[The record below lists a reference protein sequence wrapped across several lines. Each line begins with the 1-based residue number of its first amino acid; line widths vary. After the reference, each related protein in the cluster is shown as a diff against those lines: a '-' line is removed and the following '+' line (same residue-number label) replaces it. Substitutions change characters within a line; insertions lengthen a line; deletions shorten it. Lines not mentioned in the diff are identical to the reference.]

1 MGAWDDIKSGASRV
15 EHDSIHP
22 LDAIHNL
29 SNAVGLTHD
38 APPDPSKGPDA
49 QAERDFATGLRAQ
62 YAGLKPGQAQQI
74 VSSPTQYQSLDQS
87 YANQA
92 RATQQANIGDLQGV
106 ANGSTA
112 TAADSLL
119 RQGTDQAARNAT
131 GLAAAYSAQ
140 NPGLALRAGLAAS
153 NNAYAQAASQA
164 GIQKAQEQAAARQQ
178 IGSLSD
184 SMRQTDLG
192 AAGANQN
199 AYNANQQF
207 TANQGLQAQQLN
219 QAAGLQQQGLNNQMQ
234 LGLGNLAS
242 STTVAPINASVANQQ
257 IQAATNAQN
266 QQGVGAI
273 IGGVGSAV
281 ASDARLKTDIKKRS
295 LADAMGDQV
304 RGVVEYS
311 YKPGEGNPGKQT
323 GILAGDLEK
332 VAPNLVRKDSR
343 GMRMVDTGQ
352 AAMTGLGLAAEL
364 ANRVRK
370 LEKARQL

>member
-1 MGAWDDIKSGASRV
+1 MASWSDI
-15 EHDSIHP
+15 IHP
-22 LDAIHNL
+22 STWGGDIEQGVQALGNGVK
-29 SNAVGLTHD
+29 AVGADLGLTHA
-38 APPDPSKGPDA
+38 APPDPSQGPDA
-49 QAERDFATGLRAQ
+49 AADRDFATGLRQQ
-62 YAGLKPGQAQQI
+62 YAYAQ
-74 VSSPTQYQSLDQS
+74 PTAAPTLDQT

-92 RATQQANIGDLQGV
+92 RQSQQANIGDLQGV

-178 IGSLSD
+178 IGGLTND
-184 SMRQTDLG
+184 MRTQDLG
-192 AAGANQN
+192 AA
-199 AYNANQQF
+199 QQ
-207 TANQGLQAQQLN
+207 NQGAALQQQQLN
-219 QAAGLQQQGLNNQMQ
+219 NQYQ
-234 LGLGNLAS
+234 LGLGNLATS
-242 STTVAPINASVANQQ
+242 ATIAPINASVANQQ
-257 IQAATNAQN
+257 IQSANNAQN
-266 QQGVGAI
+266 TQG
-273 IGGVGSAV
+273 IGSIYSSTGSFLENELGGSGKSSSSSTS
-281 ASDARLKTDIKKRS
+281 SDSRMKTNIKSRS

-311 YKPGEGNPGKQT
+311 YQPGQADGGKHV
-323 GILAGDLEK
+323 GIVAQDLEK
-332 VAPNLVRKDSR
+332 VAPGLVSKDER
-343 GMRMVDTGQ
+343 GMRKVDNGH
-352 AAMTGLGLAAEL
+352 AAMFGLGLAAEL